1 MINPI
6 CSDKC
11 EACEA
16 PRPLELDAD
25 SPGVV
30 VAAAAL
36 TPLRQLR
43 RKRERSPAVADAEC
57 PVGVVAAP
65 PSTPLRR
72 LRRKGDRAPAVVE
85 VESASPTVVVDS
97 SASPPRRCGRKRE
110 RAASPDVVELC
121 DSAGRAGGGGENGE
135 GKAPAAKKGTLAA
148 LCTVLRV
155 R

>member
-1 MINPI
+1 M
-6 CSDKC
+6 
-11 EACEA
+11 
-16 PRPLELDAD
+16 ELDAD
-25 SPGVV
+25 S
-30 VAAAAL
+30 
-36 TPLRQLR
+36 
-43 RKRERSPAVADAEC
+43 

-72 LRRKGDRAPAVVE
+72 LRRKGDRAPAVVDLPVE
-85 VESASPTVVVDS
+85 VESDSPPVVVGAS
-97 SASPPRRCGRKRE
+97 GSPPRRCGRKRE